1 MAKDLQN
8 SFSFWCP
15 ISKAQEQLVDPTTGE
30 QIMRLG
36 GIASTADEDSD
47 GEFLDPKGFDIK
59 PLLNSGIV
67 NWHHQA
73 KGNPGAIIGEPSKA
87 EIRKEGLYIE
97 TDLYPSSQVARDV
110 WDLANT
116 LEHDSKNRRLGYSI
130 EGKVLKRKSED
141 PKDPGYKHVV
151 KAVIT
156 GVAITHM
163 PKNPKTFANIIKGEI
178 GEEDYDY
185 EEEERTNEQ
194 EVEKEEEKALDTESG
209 AALRRESVDGYPK
222 ILTKSEVM
230 DRLFCD
236 IAGISI
242 SKAEQIYNLIKSIS
256 VMSKKKNITDEDI
269 VKAYETLG
277 LEVPEE
283 EIQKG
288 KDCGSEDIEKDDDEE
303 QGKETEE
310 REQEQ
315 EGQETEEQEKE
326 TEEKP
331 VEKANLN
338 ERFDAIE
345 KAINDSRNSSIQYIK
360 ALGVMLKD
368 STNKL
373 EKAQESLELS
383 QSRIDELNE
392 LVKAQEETIGELSS
406 RIESFGAGG
415 AVPKSLSHARPVQ
428 RTFTKGLETDIE
440 KAQEENPNAISMSKN
455 PRAIAE
461 LLDQA
466 CFAKGFDE
474 EFSKACTHFE
484 AQHTL
489 PANIIARLKNEFG
502 YEVVK

>member
-15 ISKAQEQLVDPTTGE
+15 ISKAQEQLVDSTTGE

-59 PLLNSGIV
+59 PLLNRGVV

-141 PKDPGYKHVV
+141 PNDPGYKHIV

-178 GEEDYDY
+178 DEEDY
-185 EEEERTNEQ
+185 EEEERAEEQ

-209 AALRRESVDGYPK
+209 AALKRESVDGYPK

-236 IAGISI
+236 VAGISI

-277 LEVPEE
+277 LEMPEE

-288 KDCGSEDIEKDDDEE
+288 KNCGSEDIEKDDDEE
-303 QGKETEE
+303 QEEETEE

-315 EGQETEEQEKE
+315 EEQETEEQED
-326 TEEKP
+326 EEP

-345 KAINDSRNSSIQYIK
+345 KAINNSRNSSIQYIK

-392 LVKAQEETIGELSS
+392 LVKAQEVTIGELSS

-415 AVPKSLSHARPVQ
+415 AAPKSLSHARPVQ
-428 RTFTKGLETDIE
+428 RTFAKGLETDIE

-455 PRAIAE
+455 PRAVAE